1 MPGPSPIDG
10 PVCRGV
16 WRIRGP
22 AGRGP
27 LADCGARVGDHPGGA
42 VFGEACLRVG
52 RHIRPQLGLFDLS
65 VEISNTGV
73 VKTSAILDDAT
84 EARTGQPTAA
94 PERAEGRTRA
104 AVVNLL
110 LADGPLTA
118 VDLAHRLGI
127 STVAVR
133 RHLDQLIEEGAVS
146 AREAPVL
153 RQRGRGRPARSYLL
167 TDVGRSRLPHAY
179 DELAVQ
185 ALEFLAESVGPAA
198 VEDFARRRAE
208 AVVDPYRAELA
219 AANDVASRA
228 VVLAKALTGSGFSAS
243 LHKVGV
249 GQQLCQHHCPVS
261 HVAMK
266 YPQLCEEEMA
276 VFTRELGT
284 YAQRLA
290 TIANGDAVCTTF
302 IPISTIPP
310 PRT

>member
-1 MPGPSPIDG
+1 M
-10 PVCRGV
+10 
-16 WRIRGP
+16 
-22 AGRGP
+22 
-27 LADCGARVGDHPGGA
+27 
-42 VFGEACLRVG
+42 
-52 RHIRPQLGLFDLS
+52 
-65 VEISNTGV
+65 
-73 VKTSAILDDAT
+73 KTSAVTERALEPLTGPDRDANG
-84 EARTGQPTAA
+84 AV
-94 PERAEGRTRA
+94 PERTEGRTRA

-110 LADGPLTA
+110 LADGPLTTA
-118 VDLAHRLGI
+118 DLAQQLGI
-127 STVAVR
+127 STAAVR

-146 AREAPVL
+146 AREAPAL

-167 TDVGRSRLPHAY
+167 TDAGRARLPHAY
-179 DELAVQ
+179 DQLAVQ
-185 ALEFLAESVGPAA
+185 ALDYLAEAIGPAA

-208 AVVDPYRAELA
+208 AVVEPYRAELA
-219 AANDVASRA
+219 EADGVASRA
-228 VVLAKALTGSGFSAS
+228 VVLAKALTGSGFAAS
-243 LHKVGV
+243 LHQVGV

-310 PRT
+310 SRS

>member
-1 MPGPSPIDG
+1 M
-10 PVCRGV
+10 
-16 WRIRGP
+16 
-22 AGRGP
+22 
-27 LADCGARVGDHPGGA
+27 
-42 VFGEACLRVG
+42 
-52 RHIRPQLGLFDLS
+52 
-65 VEISNTGV
+65 
-73 VKTSAILDDAT
+73 KTSAVTDRALEPIAGLERDASGT
-84 EARTGQPTAA
+84 A
-94 PERAEGRTRA
+94 PERTEGRTRA
-104 AVVNLL
+104 AVVDLL
-110 LADGPLTA
+110 LADGPLTTA
-118 VDLAHRLGI
+118 DLAQRLGI

-146 AREAPVL
+146 SREAPAL

-167 TDVGRSRLPHAY
+167 TDTGRARLPHAY
-179 DELAVQ
+179 DQLAVQ
-185 ALEFLAESVGPAA
+185 ALDYLAEAVGPAA

-219 AANDVASRA
+219 AATDVPGRA
-228 VVLAKALTGSGFSAS
+228 AILAKALTGAGFSAS

-249 GQQLCQHHCPVS
+249 GEQLCQHHCPVS

-302 IPISTIPP
+302 IPISTVPP
-310 PRT
+310 PHR